1 MKKTS
6 FRQGI
11 WRGRGAAPVLALLL
25 ALQGCGLDKVSV
37 PTDYVGPAAL
47 ALDLQMQAIPDFV
60 VADNESESQIN
71 VTLRG
76 PDGKPVAGR
85 GILFRITDE
94 VGTVATIGELRTTS
108 GVNIAAGSAATAATN
123 ASGVATVFLAAPART
138 DILAPTAVL
147 VQARPI
153 SDDANAA
160 VFRSVKVQIVPAEP
174 RLFPPN
180 PDNTA
185 PTCTIARQ
193 PAVGPGTGGSYPP
206 GFQILFQGVG
216 IDADTGGQVVRYE
229 WDFADGG
236 RESKVDVNHSFGSAG
251 TYTVTLTVVDNN
263 GATGKCTSVVVVQ

>member
-60 VADNESESQIN
+60 VADNVSESQIN

-76 PDGKPVAGR
+76 SDGAPLAGR

-94 VGTVATIGELRTTS
+94 LGNVASIGELRTTS
-108 GVNIAAGSAATAATN
+108 GVNIASGSAATAATN
-123 ASGVATVFLAAPART
+123 ASGVATVFLAAPAST
-138 DILAPTAVL
+138 DILSSTAVM

-174 RLFPPN
+174 RLFPPIAG
-180 PDNTA
+180 NTA
-185 PTCTIARQ
+185 PTCNFVQQ
-193 PAVGPGTGGSYPP
+193 PNIGPLPGGAFPRGY
-206 GFQILFQGVG
+206 QILFQSTAT
-216 IDADTGGQVVRYE
+216 DAAPGFIARYE
-229 WDFADGG
+229 WDFGDET
-236 RESKVDVNHSFGSAG
+236 REVKPDVNHAWGQAG
-251 TYTVTLTVVDNN
+251 TYDVTHTVVDN
-263 GATGKCTSVVVVQ
+263 GGLVSSCFVTVTIQ